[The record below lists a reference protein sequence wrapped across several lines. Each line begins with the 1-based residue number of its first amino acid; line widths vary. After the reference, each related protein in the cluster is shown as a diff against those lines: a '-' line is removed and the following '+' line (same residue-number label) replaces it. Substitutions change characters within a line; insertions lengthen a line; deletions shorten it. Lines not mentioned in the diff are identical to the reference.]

1 MFPSDLS
8 GNTDTRAAFGPLL
21 CAPMSELYG
30 RLIVY
35 RVTTVLFIIFTIACA
50 FAPSLNSL
58 IAFRFL
64 AGSAGSA
71 PLVLGSG
78 TIADCYPREQR
89 GTAMAV
95 FSMGPLLGPVIGP
108 VAGSFLS
115 QDAGWRWVFRLIA
128 ILSGVVGLVGLYIS
142 SLSFCL
148 TVVKS
153 LVL

>member
-1 MFPSDLS
+1 
-8 GNTDTRAAFGPLL
+8 
-21 CAPMSELYG
+21 MSELYG

-35 RVTTVLFIIFTIACA
+35 RVTTVLFVIFTIACA
-50 FAPSLNSL
+50 YAPSLNSL

-142 SLSFCL
+142 
-148 TVVKS
+148 TI
-153 LVL
+153 